1 MTRRRNKRYAA
12 APCAAPGLTPNV
24 GRPGMAK
31 HLAGWLRRL
40 VPAAGLVVA
49 ASTPAWAQPASTLP
63 IRFIVPFAA
72 GGGTDIAARLYAAQ
86 LSKQL
91 GRNVV
96 VDNRPGAS
104 GAVGVETTARAPAD
118 GRTICIISASNTV
131 NSAVNTALTYDLT
144 RDVQGVSQMTAAFFV
159 LVVKTG
165 AAPQSVR
172 ELIEHA
178 QANRGKLNYG
188 SSGTGG
194 ITHLAGAMFAH
205 LAKIELVHIPYRG
218 EAAAITDLLGGQ
230 TQLQFASPLNAAPHL
245 ASGRLRALA
254 VTSPRRNNALP
265 EIPTIAESGVK
276 GFDVTQWYG
285 VITAA
290 QTPAATLQ
298 WLGKAF
304 ANAAR
309 DPELARRL
317 SADGVEAL
325 SSTPG
330 EFTAH
335 IAAEVGKW
343 RRLVKDAGLQLQ

>member
-1 MTRRRNKRYAA
+1 MKYRRNYFYAA
-12 APCAAPGLTPNV
+12 AENFAS
-24 GRPGMAK
+24 
-31 HLAGWLRRL
+31 LRRRL
-40 VPAAGLVVA
+40 LPALCLAFVTALPG
-49 ASTPAWAQPASTLP
+49 WAQPSSTQP

-144 RDVQGVSQMTAAFFV
+144 RDVQGVSQVTAAFFV

-165 AAPQSVR
+165 ATTQSVR
-172 ELIEHA
+172 ELIEQA
-178 QANRGKLNYG
+178 QTNRGKLNYG

-230 TQLQFASPLNAAPHL
+230 TQLQFSSPLNAAPHL
-245 ASGRLRALA
+245 ASSRLRALA
-254 VTSPRRNNALP
+254 VTSPRRNSALP

-285 VITAA
+285 VITSA
-290 QTPAATLQ
+290 QTPPATVQ
-298 WLGKAF
+298 WLANAF
-304 ANAAR
+304 ANATR

-317 SADGVEAL
+317 SADGVDAV
-325 SSTPG
+325 SSTPR

-335 IAAEVGKW
+335 IAAEVSKW